1 MAQIVELQGVRPTI
15 GEGVYLAPTAVLI
28 GNVHIGDR
36 ATVWFGTVLRGDF
49 SRVQVGPRSS
59 IQDNAVL
66 HCASDLPTIVG
77 ADVTIGHGALLEG
90 CEIRDGALIGM
101 CAIVLHHACVGAGA
115 VIAAGGVVAER
126 QQIPAG
132 MLAAGVPAREKKAL
146 SGSAQRWTEV
156 VIEDYQQLRRR
167 YLSSCSV
174 SYENGVSP
182 DDPGVA
188 D

>member
-1 MAQIVELQGVRPTI
+1 MAQIVELDGVRPTI

-36 ATVWFGTVLRGDF
+36 VTVWFGTVLRGDF
-49 SRVQVGPRSS
+49 SRVEIGPRSS

-90 CEIRDGALIGM
+90 CEVHDGALIGM
-101 CAIVLHHACVGAGA
+101 GAIVLQHASVGAGA
-115 VIAAGGVVAER
+115 VIAAGGVVTER
-126 QQIPAG
+126 QQIAAG
-132 MLAAGVPAREKKAL
+132 MLAAGVPVREKKVL

-156 VIEDYQQLRRR
+156 AIEDYQQLRVR
-167 YLSSCSV
+167 YLSTASV
-174 SYENGVSP
+174 GPAQGVST
-182 DDPGVA
+182 DTSGA
-188 D
+188 AS